1 MNNQSINKLRLV
13 SILLAAAGLVDA
25 LYLTWIKFTNNYS
38 LCIQGVGNCESVNTS
53 SYAEVLGIPVAVL
66 GAGTYILIIVI
77 LLLETRIGHLQSNA
91 TLYLFGIT
99 LIGVLFS
106 AYLTFIEIAVLKNI
120 CPYCV
125 LSAILITVLF
135 ILSIVR
141 LSQGQT
147 EINPD

>member
-1 MNNQSINKLRLV
+1 MMKQPVNKLRLF
-13 SILLAAAGLVDA
+13 SIVLSIAGLADA

-53 SYAEVLGIPVAVL
+53 SYAQVMGIPVAVL
-66 GAGTYILIIVI
+66 GAGTYLLIIII
-77 LLLETRIGHLQSNA
+77 LLSETRIDHLKSNA

-99 LIGVLFS
+99 LVGVLFS

-125 LSAILITVLF
+125 LSAILMTILFVLA
-135 ILSIVR
+135 IVR
-141 LSQGQT
+141 LSHGQA
-147 EINPD
+147 EINP

>member
-1 MNNQSINKLRLV
+1 MNKQSINKLRLV
-13 SILLAAAGLVDA
+13 SIVLSTFGLVDA

-53 SYAEVLGIPVAVL
+53 SYAEVMGIPVAVL
-66 GAGTYILIIVI
+66 GAGTYLLLIII
-77 LLLETRIGHLQSNA
+77 LLSETRIDHLKSNA

-125 LSAILITVLF
+125 VSAILMTVLF

-141 LSQGQT
+141 LSQTQT
-147 EINPD
+147 EINP

>member
-1 MNNQSINKLRLV
+1 MNQSINKLRFV
-13 SILLAAAGLVDA
+13 SIILSVAGLVDA

-53 SYAEVLGIPVAVL
+53 SYAEVMGIPVAVL
-66 GAGTYILIIVI
+66 GAGTYLLIIMI
-77 LLLETRIGHLQSNA
+77 LLSESRIGHLKSNA

-125 LSAILITVLF
+125 VSAILMTVLF

-147 EINPD
+147 EINPE

>member
-1 MNNQSINKLRLV
+1 MNQSINKLRLV
-13 SILLAAAGLVDA
+13 SIILSIAGLVDA

-53 SYAEVLGIPVAVL
+53 SYAEVMGIPVAVL
-66 GAGTYILIIVI
+66 GAGTYLLIIMI
-77 LLLETRIGHLQSNA
+77 LLSESRIGHLKSNA

-106 AYLTFIEIAVLKNI
+106 AYLTFIEVAVLKNI

-125 LSAILITVLF
+125 VSAILMTVLF

-147 EINPD
+147 EINPE

>member
-1 MNNQSINKLRLV
+1 MHFT
-13 SILLAAAGLVDA
+13 
-25 LYLTWIKFTNNYS
+25 LTWIKFTNNYS

-53 SYAEVLGIPVAVL
+53 SYAEVMGIPVAVL
-66 GAGTYILIIVI
+66 GAGTYLLLIII
-77 LLLETRIGHLQSNA
+77 LLSETRIDHLKSNA

-106 AYLTFIEIAVLKNI
+106 AYLTFIEIAVLRNI

-125 LSAILITVLF
+125 VSAILMTALF

-141 LSQGQT
+141 LSQAQT
-147 EINPD
+147 EINP

>member
-1 MNNQSINKLRLV
+1 MNQSINKLRLAFF
-13 SILLAAAGLVDA
+13 ILSAAGLVDA
-25 LYLTWIKFTNNYS
+25 LYLTWIKFTNNYA

-53 SYAEVLGIPVAVL
+53 SYAEIMGIPVAVL
-66 GAGTYILIIVI
+66 GAGTYLLILAIV
-77 LLLETRIGHLQSNA
+77 LLETRIDHLKTNS

-106 AYLTFIEIAVLKNI
+106 AYLTFIEIVIIKNI

-125 LSAILITVLF
+125 ISAILMTVLF

-147 EINPD
+147 EINPE

>member
-1 MNNQSINKLRLV
+1 MMMMRI
-13 SILLAAAGLVDA
+13 
-25 LYLTWIKFTNNYS
+25 IKFTNNYS
-38 LCIQGVGNCESVNTS
+38 LCVKGVGNCESVNTS
-53 SYAEVLGIPVAVL
+53 SYAEIMGIPVAVL
-66 GAGTYILIIVI
+66 GAGTYLLILII
-77 LLLETRIGHLQSNA
+77 LLLETHNDHLKTNA

-125 LSAILITVLF
+125 LSAILMTVLF

-141 LSQGQT
+141 LSHGQT
-147 EINPD
+147 EINPE